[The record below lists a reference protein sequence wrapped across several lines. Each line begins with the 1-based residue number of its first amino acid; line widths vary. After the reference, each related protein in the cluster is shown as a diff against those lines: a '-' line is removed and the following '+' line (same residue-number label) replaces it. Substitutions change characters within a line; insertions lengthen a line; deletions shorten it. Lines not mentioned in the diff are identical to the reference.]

1 MQFYC
6 WLDGG
11 VQQAICISI
20 VGWMGVYSRQYA
32 FLLLAGWGCTAGNM
46 QFYFWLAGGV
56 QQFYVQFFFGWLG
69 VCSRQR
75 AVLRAVLFLA
85 GWRCAAGNLQLLT
98 FAGRRVFNVQLKHLL
113 EGAQHLMCSS
123 DIFLGSV
130 QQSGGF
136 TRHLIAMNTSNVFG
150 EYCKK

>member
-1 MQFYC
+1 MCNSF
-6 WLDGG
+6 
-11 VQQAICISI
+11 
-20 VGWMGVYSRQYA
+20 
-32 FLLLAGWGCTAGNM
+32 LAGWGCTAVNV